1 MLLASRL
8 EAQNG
13 IDVQPAVQIPCSILI
28 ASCSRVNLVILNS
41 TSDHF
46 GMHLLY
52 KSMECVGFKNKAS
65 EKSPPFNPKY
75 FVRIEIMNFLSD
87 ENEIS
92 RMRSSIKSALD
103 RRLESIPVILRDCY
117 VTRKSS
123 QFIFD

>member
-52 KSMECVGFKNKAS
+52 NTMECVGFKNKVS
-65 EKSPPFNPKY
+65 EKSPLLIQN
-75 FVRIEIMNFLSD
+75 
-87 ENEIS
+87 
-92 RMRSSIKSALD
+92 
-103 RRLESIPVILRDCY
+103 IL
-117 VTRKSS
+117 
-123 QFIFD
+123 